1 MLLSIVIP
9 CYRSAH
15 TIEKVVEMS
24 MEVIRTIPGLDCEFI
39 LVNDCSPDDTFE
51 AIRRLGSKYPNVK
64 GINLAKNF
72 GQHNAIMAGLHEAQ
86 GDYIMGM
93 DDDMQTHPS
102 QIPAFIKAMEEG
114 YDVVFGIYK
123 KRKFSFMKNLTSKIA
138 SFIVWHMVERPKGL
152 EASNY
157 WCCRR
162 YVRDEIVK
170 YEGYNLY
177 LQILFYRTTSNIANI
192 EIQHF
197 SREEGSS
204 NYNFKKAFRLF
215 MSFLNYTVIPLRAAE
230 VMGVLFSLTG
240 FILAVAVLIQKLSNP
255 DVAMGW
261 SSLMCAMLI
270 FFGITFLMLGVM
282 GEYIG
287 KMILNQNKTPQYV
300 IRETV
305 NVQKIDTKKP
315 DVQKPDVQKPDVQ
328 EPAEIIQKKGHGK
341 ADD

>member
-1 MLLSIVIP
+1 
-9 CYRSAH
+9 
-15 TIEKVVEMS
+15 
-24 MEVIRTIPGLDCEFI
+24 
-39 LVNDCSPDDTFE
+39 
-51 AIRRLGSKYPNVK
+51 
-64 GINLAKNF
+64 
-72 GQHNAIMAGLHEAQ
+72 
-86 GDYIMGM
+86 
-93 DDDMQTHPS
+93 
-102 QIPAFIKAMEEG
+102 
-114 YDVVFGIYK
+114 
-123 KRKFSFMKNLTSKIA
+123 
-138 SFIVWHMVERPKGL
+138 
-152 EASNY
+152 
-157 WCCRR
+157 
-162 YVRDEIVK
+162 
-170 YEGYNLY
+170 
-177 LQILFYRTTSNIANI
+177 
-192 EIQHF
+192 
-197 SREEGSS
+197 
-204 NYNFKKAFRLF
+204 

-305 NVQKIDTKKP
+305 NVQKVDAQKIS
-315 DVQKPDVQKPDVQ
+315 VQKSDAQ